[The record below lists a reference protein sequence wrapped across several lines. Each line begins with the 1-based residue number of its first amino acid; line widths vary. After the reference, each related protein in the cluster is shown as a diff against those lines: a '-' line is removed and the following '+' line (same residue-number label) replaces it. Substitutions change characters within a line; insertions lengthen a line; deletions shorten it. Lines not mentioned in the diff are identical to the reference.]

1 MNGIHHMSYSHPQ
14 KVSSSDWQI
23 ARWMLIIR
31 PTVVTATLGVFIL
44 MLRKEMIDITPIGVV
59 VVGTYVL
66 TLLYWFAYY
75 VSGISRALLATQISF
90 DIFIITVIIH
100 YTEGADSSFVG
111 FYFLSIMC
119 ASLFFKRIITFLFS
133 TQAVLFY
140 VLYLFVFNPFLESS
154 SAPVDM
160 RVVLQAL
167 LYSILM
173 YTVGFFS
180 SYYAE
185 NLRGKN
191 TALINALKL
200 LKEAKLDTFDI
211 LQSMA
216 NGLITVDMAG
226 RVMYMNRVAE
236 EVLQVDCGFAV
247 GESVDAVFGGRAQEL
262 VNVFKHQFIK
272 TSPDSEKEITIF
284 DKEGS
289 AIPLGLTSMPLYD
302 TDGSRRGVI
311 VNFKD
316 LTEKK
321 KLLEM
326 IRQSERMAAIGE
338 LSSAIAHEIRNPLA
352 SICNAA
358 EILSE
363 NYGKKDSQVMKL
375 IYVIEKESER
385 LQRISSEFL
394 TFARMTTPDIKP
406 IYLKKVLDDVLTLI
420 ENDPRKTE
428 NIIIRNYIDENKK
441 VLFDS
446 DNLQQLIINVIIN
459 SLEALKGKG
468 IITINAED
476 HEKPFDNYIRVV
488 FSDNGP
494 GFPEEA
500 LGHMFE
506 PFFST
511 KKGGTGLGLALVR
524 KIAISN
530 HGRVFARNRKSG
542 GAEVTLDLPV
552 SGVE

>member
-1 MNGIHHMSYSHPQ
+1 
-14 KVSSSDWQI
+14 
-23 ARWMLIIR
+23 
-31 PTVVTATLGVFIL
+31 
-44 MLRKEMIDITPIGVV
+44 
-59 VVGTYVL
+59 
-66 TLLYWFAYY
+66 
-75 VSGISRALLATQISF
+75 
-90 DIFIITVIIH
+90 
-100 YTEGADSSFVG
+100 
-111 FYFLSIMC
+111 
-119 ASLFFKRIITFLFS
+119 
-133 TQAVLFY
+133 
-140 VLYLFVFNPFLESS
+140 
-154 SAPVDM
+154 
-160 RVVLQAL
+160 
-167 LYSILM
+167 
-173 YTVGFFS
+173 
-180 SYYAE
+180 
-185 NLRGKN
+185 
-191 TALINALKL
+191 
-200 LKEAKLDTFDI
+200 
-211 LQSMA
+211 
-216 NGLITVDMAG
+216 
-226 RVMYMNRVAE
+226 
-236 EVLQVDCGFAV
+236 
-247 GESVDAVFGGRAQEL
+247 
-262 VNVFKHQFIK
+262 
-272 TSPDSEKEITIF
+272 
-284 DKEGS
+284 
-289 AIPLGLTSMPLYD
+289 LYD

-338 LSSAIAHEIRNPLA
+338 LSAAIAHEIRNPLA

-476 HEKPFDNYIRVV
+476 HERPFDNYIRVV